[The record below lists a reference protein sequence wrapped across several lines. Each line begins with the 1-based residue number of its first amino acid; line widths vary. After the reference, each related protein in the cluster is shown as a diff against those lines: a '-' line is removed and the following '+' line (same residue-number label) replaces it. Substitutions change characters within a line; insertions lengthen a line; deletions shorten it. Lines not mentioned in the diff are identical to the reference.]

1 MTLQV
6 TIYDITGQTPY
17 DIYIC
22 QGDGT
27 GCFYMATISTVPYV
41 FDIPSPYN
49 SSTQYMLK
57 VIDNNGCVI
66 TGIEDV
72 TTCPTATP
80 TSTPTNTPTVTTTP
94 SNTPTNT
101 STPSNTPTNTSTP
114 SNTPTNTPTV
124 TNTPTLTKT
133 PTNTPTLTKTPTN
146 TPTLTKTPT
155 NTPTPTK
162 VCIYYRIKGNM
173 DGVIYTFTPCCG
185 ETRVSPFTDNDA
197 GTNYYICSSSGIVVT
212 NGTATVINQGACPG
226 C

>member
-1 MTLQV
+1 MAQQV

-27 GCFYMATISTVPYV
+27 GCFYMATISTVPYS
-41 FDIPSPYN
+41 FDIPAPYDT
-49 SSTQYMLK
+49 STQYMLK
-57 VIDNNGCVI
+57 VVDQNGCVI

-72 TTCPTATP
+72 AICPSPTP
-80 TSTPTNTPTVTTTP
+80 TSTPTNTPTVTSTPTNTATNTSTPTNTPTNTATP

-101 STPSNTPTNTSTP
+101 A
-114 SNTPTNTPTV
+114 TPTNTPTV
-124 TNTPTLTKT
+124 TKTPTNTPTVTKT
-133 PTNTPTLTKTPTN
+133 PTNTPTVTKTQ
-146 TPTLTKTPT
+146 
-155 NTPTPTK
+155 TPTPTK
-162 VCIYYRIKGNM
+162 VCFNYLVKGDA

-185 ETRVSPFTDNDA
+185 ETLTSPFTDNDA

-212 NGTATVINQGACPG
+212 NGTATVINQGDCPG